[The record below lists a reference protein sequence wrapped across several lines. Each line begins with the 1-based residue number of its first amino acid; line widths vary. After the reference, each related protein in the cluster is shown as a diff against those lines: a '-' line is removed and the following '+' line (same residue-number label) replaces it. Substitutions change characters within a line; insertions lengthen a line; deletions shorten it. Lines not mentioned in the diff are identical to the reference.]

1 MLHGHA
7 DGRVRRWRPSL
18 NVLFIAALTV
28 LAAALYGT
36 YSLFRFYQF
45 NSGTYDLVIFDQAV
59 SSYAH
64 FQPGISVVK
73 GLHNGFGPHFSVL
86 GDHFSPILAALAPLY
101 WLHPAPQDLLI
112 AQAVLLALAVPPV
125 WVFTR
130 RALGGG
136 PRGTA
141 GAYLVSVAYAL
152 SWPVAAAVDFDFH
165 EAAFVPVLTAVALE
179 RLQAGRVRT
188 ALLALGLLLLVKE
201 DMGLLVAG
209 VGLVLLAARPH
220 LSRQRLLGLV
230 LVVGGLAAA
239 IVSLYV
245 IIPAMGGRS
254 DYYFAYGAFGGN
266 VPQALLHML
275 EHPARAAVELVTP
288 RMKVA
293 TMIWLAG
300 AFGFLPLLS
309 PITLAVVPLLLERML
324 SSSSPHWWS
333 VQFHYNSFLV
343 VVLVLAAVDG
353 GARLGRW
360 AVRLRAYLGGSA
372 VAWPAGTVVA
382 VPPPR
387 LAVAG
392 GGRPGPFALAGM
404 RRASGR
410 TPSLAAA
417 AAGPVP
423 RPDRASAAERTPS
436 GWAAV
441 PAAQVLR
448 LPANVG
454 LGAAALLCAMAILF
468 VPRSAL
474 GAMFQ
479 PGFFDLSTPQIRAEQ
494 AAVARVPAGVMV
506 AAANKIGP
514 HLAGRD
520 TVILWDG
527 DGSTPPLLA
536 PWVVATTSE
545 VQFTFS
551 TIAQEQTGRDGVAFL
566 ERHGYKVVFDRL
578 GYYVLHRSDFPA
590 RHGTS

>member
-18 NVLFIAALTV
+18 NVLFIAALTA

-73 GLHNGFGPHFSVL
+73 GLHNGFGPQFSVL

-165 EAAFVPVLTAVALE
+165 EAAFAPVLTAVALE

-230 LVVGGLAAA
+230 LVAGGLAAA

-275 EHPARAAVELVTP
+275 EHPARAAAELVTP

-360 AVRLRAYLGGSA
+360 AVRLRAYLGGGA

-387 LAVAG
+387 LTVAG

-410 TPSLAAA
+410 TPFLAAV

-423 RPDRASAAERTPS
+423 RPDRPPAERTPS
-436 GWAAV
+436 GWPAV
-441 PAAQVLR
+441 SAAQVLR

-479 PGFFDLSTPQIRAEQ
+479 QGFFDLSTPQIRAEQ

-551 TIAQEQTGRDGVAFL
+551 TIAQEQTGRDGVGFL
-566 ERHGYKVVFDRL
+566 ERHGYKVVFERL
-578 GYYVLHRSDFPA
+578 GYYVLHRGDFPA
-590 RHGTS
+590 RHGES